1 MTGRI
6 HSLETMG
13 TVDGPGMRMVV
24 FLQGCPMRCAYC
36 HNPDTWNEESQEA
49 KFMTVEEIWQ
59 QYERNRQFYT
69 NGGITVTGGEALMQ
83 IDFVIELFTYFS
95 ERNVHTCLDTSGIC
109 FDPHQE
115 VAYRKLLSVTSLV
128 ILDIKD
134 IDPTVHKWLTAQP
147 LEPILQFAKLTADV
161 NVPIWVRHVVVPTIT
176 DNADRHYRLGF
187 AEGSLLGVDEYGGV
201 SGIVTL
207 EDVVEEIV
215 GDVADEHDQRRLGI
229 RPRPDGSYLVPG
241 RLRIDELAQ
250 KIKIFLPDDGPYDT
264 LAGLIMTELG
274 TIPQVGDRCVVAGVR
289 LEVIQMMG
297 RRVMQ
302 VSVVPPVHEAEG
314 EVLL

>member
-6 HSLETMG
+6 HSVETMG

-36 HNPDTWNEESQEA
+36 HNPDTWNEISDDA
-49 KFMTVEEIWQ
+49 KFMTVEELWD

-83 IDFVIELFTYFS
+83 IDFVTELFTYFR

-187 AEGSLLGVDEYGGV
+187 FLGSLRNLQAVDCLPYHVMGVAKYKELGITYRLD
-201 SGIVTL
+201 GIPAATKDL
-207 EDVVEEIV
+207 AAKASKTVVEGIK
-215 GDVADEHDQRRLGI
+215 AYRRHWWC
-229 RPRPDGSYLVPG
+229 P
-241 RLRIDELAQ
+241 
-250 KIKIFLPDDGPYDT
+250 IKT
-264 LAGLIMTELG
+264 QTNHN
-274 TIPQVGDRCVVAGVR
+274 QV
-289 LEVIQMMG
+289 
-297 RRVMQ
+297 
-302 VSVVPPVHEAEG
+302 
-314 EVLL
+314 

>member
-1 MTGRI
+1 
-6 HSLETMG
+6 
-13 TVDGPGMRMVV
+13 
-24 FLQGCPMRCAYC
+24 
-36 HNPDTWNEESQEA
+36 
-49 KFMTVEEIWQ
+49 
-59 QYERNRQFYT
+59 
-69 NGGITVTGGEALMQ
+69 MQ

-187 AEGSLLGVDEYGGV
+187 FLGSLRNLQAVDCLPYHVMGVAKYKELGITYRLD
-201 SGIVTL
+201 GIPAATKDL
-207 EDVVEEIV
+207 AAKASKTVVEGIK
-215 GDVADEHDQRRLGI
+215 AYRRHWWC
-229 RPRPDGSYLVPG
+229 P
-241 RLRIDELAQ
+241 
-250 KIKIFLPDDGPYDT
+250 IKTPT
-264 LAGLIMTELG
+264 NHN
-274 TIPQVGDRCVVAGVR
+274 QV
-289 LEVIQMMG
+289 
-297 RRVMQ
+297 
-302 VSVVPPVHEAEG
+302 
-314 EVLL
+314 

>member
-134 IDPTVHKWLTAQP
+134 IDPT
-147 LEPILQFAKLTADV
+147 
-161 NVPIWVRHVVVPTIT
+161 IWVRHVVVPTVT

-187 AEGSLLGVDEYGGV
+187 FLGSLRNLQAVDCLPYHVMGVAKYKELGITYRLD
-201 SGIVTL
+201 GIPAATKDL
-207 EDVVEEIV
+207 AAKASKTVVEGIK
-215 GDVADEHDQRRLGI
+215 AYRRHWWS
-229 RPRPDGSYLVPG
+229 P
-241 RLRIDELAQ
+241 
-250 KIKIFLPDDGPYDT
+250 IKT
-264 LAGLIMTELG
+264 QTNHN
-274 TIPQVGDRCVVAGVR
+274 QV
-289 LEVIQMMG
+289 
-297 RRVMQ
+297 
-302 VSVVPPVHEAEG
+302 
-314 EVLL
+314 

>member
-6 HSLETMG
+6 HSIETMG

-128 ILDIKD
+128 ILDLKE
-134 IDPTVHKWLTAQP
+134 IDSDKHLWLTGKS
-147 LEPILQFAKLTADV
+147 LEPILGFARLTADV
-161 NVPIWVRHVVVPTIT
+161 EVPILGSSTLYVPTIT
-176 DNADRHYRLGF
+176 DNARYSHYRLGF
-187 AEGSLLGVDEYGGV
+187 FLGFLKNLQAVDCLPYHVMGTAKYKE
-201 SGIVTL
+201 
-207 EDVVEEIV
+207 
-215 GDVADEHDQRRLGI
+215 LGI
-229 RPRPDGSYLVPG
+229 AY
-241 RLRIDELAQ
+241 
-250 KIKIFLPDDGPYDT
+250 
-264 LAGLIMTELG
+264 
-274 TIPQVGDRCVVAGVR
+274 R
-289 LEVIQMMG
+289 LEGIPAATKDLAAKATRTV
-297 RRVMQ
+297 
-302 VSVVPPVHEAEG
+302 
-314 EVLL
+314 